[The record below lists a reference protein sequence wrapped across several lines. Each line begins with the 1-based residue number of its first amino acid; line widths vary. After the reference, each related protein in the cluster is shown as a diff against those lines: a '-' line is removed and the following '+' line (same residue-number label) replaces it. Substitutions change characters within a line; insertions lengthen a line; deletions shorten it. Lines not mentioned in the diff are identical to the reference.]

1 MFSKILIIDKRREL
15 PTKYK
20 KALEDNNTSVVIAN
34 ELNTAIQNIQNIEP
48 DMIIVSDSIEEKL
61 SDFCE
66 KIRSLTYNTRP
77 TIVALSK
84 SADSNDRILTLD
96 SGADD
101 FLSEP
106 INIDEF
112 KTRIKAHLR
121 RDIESS
127 LDSKTLIPNKKYTEK
142 TLKRILNSEQKY
154 AVLLVG
160 LENLDNYKSIY
171 SDLAGDKLLHTFI
184 AITKSTL
191 DKDDYLGQLNETNY
205 IIVTNI
211 YKAEKMAAF
220 LTFAFD
226 TVAPKFYSETDA
238 KRGYM
243 LLKSDRIAGM
253 RANFVSVLIG
263 GILDFE
269 LVENSSQLLE
279 KLYSLKKL
287 AKIPNGSNYVIDR
300 IRLSGE
306 NSVDKSI
313 INNNNIYIH
322 EPDEALHLLLRTTLE
337 LQGYD
342 VVDNLVPDSSSQP
355 RILIIDSGNDLKGLD
370 ICKKLKS
377 SQNFVHTKIIVTT
390 TVHDKAAVLDAGAD
404 LYLPK
409 PYEITEL
416 IQWIEYIKRHSD

>member
-106 INIDEF
+106 VNIDEF

-160 LENLDNYKSIY
+160 LENLDDYKSIY
-171 SDLAGDKLLHTFI
+171 SDLAGDKLLQTFI

-269 LVENSSQLLE
+269 LIENSSQLLE

-313 INNNNIYIH
+313 INNNIYIH

-342 VVDNLVPDSSSQP
+342 VVDNLVPNSSSQP
-355 RILIIDSGNDLKGLD
+355 RILIIDSGNDLEGLD

>member
-171 SDLAGDKLLHTFI
+171 SDLAGDKLLQTFI
-184 AITKSTL
+184 AI
-191 DKDDYLGQLNETNY
+191 
-205 IIVTNI
+205 
-211 YKAEKMAAF
+211 
-220 LTFAFD
+220 
-226 TVAPKFYSETDA
+226 
-238 KRGYM
+238 R
-243 LLKSDRIAGM
+243 
-253 RANFVSVLIG
+253 
-263 GILDFE
+263 
-269 LVENSSQLLE
+269 
-279 KLYSLKKL
+279 
-287 AKIPNGSNYVIDR
+287 
-300 IRLSGE
+300 
-306 NSVDKSI
+306 
-313 INNNNIYIH
+313 
-322 EPDEALHLLLRTTLE
+322 
-337 LQGYD
+337 
-342 VVDNLVPDSSSQP
+342 
-355 RILIIDSGNDLKGLD
+355 
-370 ICKKLKS
+370 
-377 SQNFVHTKIIVTT
+377 
-390 TVHDKAAVLDAGAD
+390 
-404 LYLPK
+404 
-409 PYEITEL
+409 
-416 IQWIEYIKRHSD
+416 